1 MLHLDCFSGVSGN
14 MLLGSLLELGVPAKV
29 VHSALESLALDELRM
44 NVSSVRRGPISAC
57 YVSFAASRRS
67 PPQRRFASIRALL
80 EPGAATDPVRE
91 RALRVFTRLAQAESR
106 VHGIAPEEVHFH
118 EVGALDAIGDIVGVC
133 AALQHLGATRIS
145 ASPLALGRGTV
156 ETEHGRL
163 PLPAPA
169 TLELLAG
176 IPTYPA
182 EVAWETVTPTGA
194 ALVAEWVDGFGPM
207 PPLVPTRQGFGA
219 GDDRDGPLPN
229 VLRGVLGTSSPAL
242 EGDVVT
248 LLETN
253 LDDTNPEQLPY
264 LLEELMADGALD
276 VSLSPLSMKK
286 GRPGQLLRVIARPV
300 DRDRLAQRIL
310 LESSATGVRLQDMP
324 RLKLARQAAQVNTPF
339 GRIDVKL
346 IQLPDGGRVA
356 TPEYEACARAAREHG
371 VALQRVYREAQRAAE
386 DQLA

>member
-1 MLHLDCFSGVSGN
+1 M
-14 MLLGSLLELGVPAKV
+14 
-29 VHSALESLALDELRM
+29 
-44 NVSSVRRGPISAC
+44 
-57 YVSFAASRRS
+57 
-67 PPQRRFASIRALL
+67 
-80 EPGAATDPVRE
+80 
-91 RALRVFTRLAQAESR
+91 
-106 VHGIAPEEVHFH
+106 
-118 EVGALDAIGDIVGVC
+118 
-133 AALQHLGATRIS
+133 
-145 ASPLALGRGTV
+145 
-156 ETEHGRL
+156 
-163 PLPAPA
+163 
-169 TLELLAG
+169 
-176 IPTYPA
+176 
-182 EVAWETVTPTGA
+182 
-194 ALVAEWVDGFGPM
+194 
-207 PPLVPTRQGFGA
+207 
-219 GDDRDGPLPN
+219 
-229 VLRGVLGTSSPAL
+229 LRGVLGTSSPAL

-324 RLKLARQAAQVNTPF
+324 RLKLVRQAAQVNTPF